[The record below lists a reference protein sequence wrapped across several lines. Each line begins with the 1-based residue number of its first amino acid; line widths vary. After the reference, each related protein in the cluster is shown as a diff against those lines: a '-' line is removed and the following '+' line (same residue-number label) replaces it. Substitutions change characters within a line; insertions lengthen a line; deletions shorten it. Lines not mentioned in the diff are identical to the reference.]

1 VRDDAPRA
9 GRFGARGPISALVA
23 TLLAAACARQAPTA
37 RPSQLDSPCTQPADC
52 IGGLACID
60 GTCIACR
67 DKNDCPDG
75 TCGDSGRCV
84 GVPFNGPC
92 RDASDCAPGIECVL
106 NQCQG
111 CNGNEDCV
119 AGVCLWDS
127 HVCGGEDSCN
137 WDEDC
142 PVGACIDATHLC
154 GGEGSCRSD
163 DDCQMDEICDHQL
176 CIFSA

>member
-1 VRDDAPRA
+1 
-9 GRFGARGPISALVA
+9 
-23 TLLAAACARQAPTA
+23 
-37 RPSQLDSPCTQPADC
+37 
-52 IGGLACID
+52 
-60 GTCIACR
+60 
-67 DKNDCPDG
+67 
-75 TCGDSGRCV
+75 
-84 GVPFNGPC
+84 
-92 RDASDCAPGIECVL
+92 VL